1 MRYVMV
7 SSFMCRTNKSVF
19 RKLRTGLVILV
30 FTLGILP
37 SQLLMSTPARAA
49 CVGAPDVPVA
59 VQSIIQQHAQFED
72 MLMRAISL
80 QWATYRAWLV
90 NDFFRDQ
97 VLAAL
102 MLMTQQMTAVA
113 MHQVFIFGTFM
124 DAKHQLE
131 TQRLFQEL
139 QVQAHKDYHPSE
151 DFCWFGTAARG
162 LSASEQRGRFNAVAL
177 GEIQQARHLGNINMA
192 GAKTADDDKFVR
204 WNAFTE
210 NYCNP
215 DDNNRTATADTGL
228 VLACPTAIGN
238 TKRVNIDIDYTRAI
252 DEPRTLDINFTDGS
266 ATSAQSRWDEDD
278 IVALSKNLYGNDV
291 LSRNAL
297 KSFLDD
303 SKWSH
308 VYLALRSVA
317 AKRSV
322 AENSFNSIVGLK
334 SAGTSS
340 LPPAGSPAGTQGT
353 GTNRF
358 LGAIL
363 TELGVPPND
372 VYSIIGRDPS
382 YYAQL
387 ELLAKKIYQ
396 NPDFYTNLYD
406 KPANVARKGVALKAI
421 ELMLDRAIYESQL
434 RQEMVT
440 SVLLSTKLRAPFR
453 EVNKDLPSTR
463 SQ

>member
-1 MRYVMV
+1 MYLNAPAAR
-7 SSFMCRTNKSVF
+7 SG
-19 RKLRTGLVILV
+19 TGSAAEPGAMQHAAVG
-30 FTLGILP
+30 GIQPCHDRSGCVVCLFVRADP
-37 SQLLMSTPARAA
+37 KPNLMMSTPARAA
-49 CVGAPDVPVA
+49 CAGAPDVPAAVA
-59 VQSIIQQHAQFED
+59 SIINQHAQFED

-90 NDFFRDQ
+90 NDFFRQQ

-139 QVQAHKDYHPSE
+139 QVEAHRDYHPSE

-162 LSASEQRGRFNAVAL
+162 LSASEQRGRFNSVAL
-177 GEIQQARHLGNINMA
+177 AQIQQARHLGRVY
-192 GAKTADDDKFVR
+192 TAASRTSDTDKVDR
-204 WNAFTE
+204 WQQFAE
-210 NYCNP
+210 YYCNP
-215 DDNNRTATADTGL
+215 DDNNRTNVAGTGL
-228 VLACPTAIGN
+228 LLACPIATGDTN
-238 TKRVNIDIDYTRAI
+238 RVNIDIDYTRAI
-252 DEPRTLDINFTDGS
+252 DEPRTLDVNFTDGS
-266 ATSAQSRWDEDD
+266 ATSTQATWGEDD
-278 IVALSKNLYGNDV
+278 IVALSRNLYGNDV

-297 KSFLDD
+297 KAYLKEP
-303 SKWSH
+303 KWQQ
-308 VYLALRSVA
+308 VYLALRSVV

-322 AENSFNSIVGLK
+322 AENSFNAIVGLK

-340 LPPAGSPAGTQGT
+340 LPPAGSPAGTRGT

-358 LGAIL
+358 LGALL
-363 TELGVPPND
+363 TELGVPAND
-372 VYSIIGRDPS
+372 VYTIIGRDPS

-421 ELMLDRAIYESQL
+421 ELTILLVSTVISAITGL
-434 RQEMVT
+434 VAG
-440 SVLLSTKLRAPFR
+440 LLGL
-453 EVNKDLPSTR
+453 TR
-463 SQ
+463 